1 MALPDLWVEGRG
13 SSLNSR
19 WHSSGF
25 YTFSRQKG
33 SQSMPISERACNP
46 QWDLRSRKR
55 FCWLVLDSF
64 EWVLA
69 YLMSCSKEE
78 MCQIGHVR
86 KATLCARRGRIS
98 RSQILTKEIPS
109 YPLQASLLCRNFE
122 RRQRWDSFHC
132 EETSKQ

>member
-25 YTFSRQKG
+25 YTLSGQKD

-78 MCQIGHVR
+78 MCQIGQDFEVSDID
-86 KATLCARRGRIS
+86 KGNPVLPSAGVPYCAENLNG
-98 RSQILTKEIPS
+98 
-109 YPLQASLLCRNFE
+109 
-122 RRQRWDSFHC
+122 
-132 EETSKQ
+132 